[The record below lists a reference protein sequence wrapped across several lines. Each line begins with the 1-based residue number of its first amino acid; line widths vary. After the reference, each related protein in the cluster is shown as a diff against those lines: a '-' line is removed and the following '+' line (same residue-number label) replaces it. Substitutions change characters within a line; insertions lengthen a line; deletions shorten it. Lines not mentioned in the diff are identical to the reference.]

1 MAICGYNAEIGA
13 GLTTLGEGMIR
24 AIEERASATS
34 TRIEDVLELELRELA
49 ALQVGL
55 SGVASEAPNV
65 RFLLR
70 LNGFAEALFEFLAA
84 ELRAG
89 QGDFAGS
96 LRERMRQFVQ
106 FVARTEESA
115 ERFRG
120 EGAHSGAST
129 ENVMAR
135 LAEEV
140 TRAELHGVKEL
151 E

>member
-13 GLTTLGEGMIR
+13 GLTALGEGMIR
-24 AIEERASATS
+24 AIEERASTTS
-34 TRIEDVLELELRELA
+34 LEIQDVLALELRELA

-55 SGVASEAPNV
+55 SDVAKEAPNV

-70 LNGFAEALFEFLAA
+70 LNGFAEALFELLAV

-89 QGDFAGS
+89 QGDFAGR

-106 FVARTEESA
+106 FVAQTEERA
-115 ERFRG
+115 ERFRE
-120 EGAHSGAST
+120 EGARSGDST
-129 ENVMAR
+129 ESVMAR
-135 LAEEV
+135 VAEEV
-140 TRAELHGVKEL
+140 ARCERRGGEDL